1 MTVRINLIDGY
12 TIKPIYKNLI
22 DSITEPRDS
31 LKYNYALYD
40 IIKNSGAK
48 CVIEGLDVWAEFEEE
63 KNLTMFILR
72 WS

>member
-1 MTVRINLIDGY
+1 MF
-12 TIKPIYKNLI
+12 TITIGLSVARN
-22 DSITEPRDS
+22 
-31 LKYNYALYD
+31 NYALYD